1 MTRYT
6 QFKSIVI
13 QSSVSTF
20 YCQAITVYSRILVKL
35 AQVLLRRSSWHVLS
49 FPFAVPVRLE
59 RSWCISNSVAN
70 SNAYMRTA
78 IVQLWH
84 CPIYIPLLVS
94 SCKSFSKMDSENREK
109 GEFDRLREVH
119 GFVSIVLPSKRVK
132 KGSII
137 DPILYS
143 IEMIIF
149 VWRRTFLSFKKEF
162 FL

>member
-94 SCKSFSKMDSENREK
+94 SCKSFSKMERESRE
-109 GEFDRLREVH
+109 GRVWSTTRGPWICFDR
-119 GFVSIVLPSKRVK
+119 S
-132 KGSII
+132 
-137 DPILYS
+137 S
-143 IEMIIF
+143 IEASKKRLDYRPYSLFHRNDNFRLEKNIF
-149 VWRRTFLSFKKEF
+149 VL
-162 FL
+162 

>member
-94 SCKSFSKMDSENREK
+94 SCKSFSKMERESRE
-109 GEFDRLREVH
+109 GRVRSTTRGPWICFDR
-119 GFVSIVLPSKRVK
+119 S
-132 KGSII
+132 
-137 DPILYS
+137 S
-143 IEMIIF
+143 IETSKKRLDYRPYSLFHRNDNFRLEKNIF
-149 VWRRTFLSFKKEF
+149 VL
-162 FL
+162 

>member
-94 SCKSFSKMDSENREK
+94 SCKSFSKMERESRE
-109 GEFDRLREVH
+109 GRVRSTTRGPWICFDR
-119 GFVSIVLPSKRVK
+119 S
-132 KGSII
+132 
-137 DPILYS
+137 S
-143 IEMIIF
+143 IETSKKRLDYRPYSLFHRNDNFRLKKNIF
-149 VWRRTFLSFKKEF
+149 VL
-162 FL
+162 